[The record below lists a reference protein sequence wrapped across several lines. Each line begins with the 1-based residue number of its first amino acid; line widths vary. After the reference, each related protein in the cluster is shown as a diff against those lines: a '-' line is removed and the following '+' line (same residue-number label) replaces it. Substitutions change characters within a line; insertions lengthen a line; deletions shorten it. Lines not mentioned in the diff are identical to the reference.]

1 MNDGIASRIMRT
13 TIDID
18 APLLAEVKALGKRQ
32 GKSLG
37 RVVSDLLAAALA
49 ARRPSRK
56 SASEKL
62 DWVARPMQAR
72 VDLADREAL
81 LDPFATR

>member
-1 MNDGIASRIMRT
+1 MRT

-49 ARRPSRK
+49 ARRPGRK

-62 DWVARPMQAR
+62 AWVARPMQAR

-81 LDPFATR
+81 LDAMEQGAP